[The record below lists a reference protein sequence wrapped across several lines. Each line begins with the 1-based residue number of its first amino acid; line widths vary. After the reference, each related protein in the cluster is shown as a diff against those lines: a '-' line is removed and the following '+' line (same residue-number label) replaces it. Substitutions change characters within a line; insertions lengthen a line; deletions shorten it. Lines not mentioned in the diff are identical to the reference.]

1 MKEKKIAEPDYDFRM
16 EDITGENVS
25 DKIYFGE
32 DVLFVKCMSGSATVL
47 INSSEQHIT
56 SGMNFMLAE
65 HALFKMQEYSN
76 DLHIRTLHFS
86 MNFFNGIYPLLAGE
100 VIDVMDIATPDMYST
115 QAGEMLDLIFRQ
127 LCLLYDKKD
136 HAYRHTLVTNLVVN
150 YLLTIYE
157 QAYRVIKNKT
167 TLYPSDRTTQITYRF
182 YELCYEDALYHRD
195 IKYYADKLNIT
206 SRYLYKI
213 CKETTGLTPK
223 QAIDY
228 VIAGKVKKLLL
239 TTEMTNQQIS
249 NELLFP
255 DQATFGQYFKRNV
268 GMSPSEFRRKYK

>member
-1 MKEKKIAEPDYDFRM
+1 MKEKMIAEPDYDFRM
-16 EDITGENVS
+16 EDITGENIS
-25 DKIYFGE
+25 EKIYFGE

-47 INSSEQHIT
+47 INSSEQYIA
-56 SGMNFMLAE
+56 SGTNFMIADYT
-65 HALFKMQEYSN
+65 LFKMLEYSN
-76 DLHIRTLHFS
+76 DLHLKTLRFS

-100 VIDVMDIATPDMYST
+100 VIDIVYMATPDMYST
-115 QAGEMLDLIFRQ
+115 EAAEMLDLIFRQ

-136 HAYRHTLVTNLVVN
+136 HAYRHTLIANLVIN
-150 YLLTIYE
+150 YLLTSYE

-167 TLYPSDRTTQITYRF
+167 VLLPSDRSTQIINRF
-182 YELCYEDALYHRD
+182 YELCYEDAMYHRD

-223 QAIDY
+223 QMIDY
-228 VIAGKVKKLLL
+228 SIVGKAKKLLL

-249 NELLFP
+249 GELLFP

-268 GMSPSEFRRKYK
+268 GMSPLEFRKKYK